1 MSKQAGTRSSEVVD
15 NVVALFLLLG
25 GALLSGAWA
34 LFATGLVRPTFV
46 EDYGSQL
53 GWIFSPTP
61 EIILAG
67 LGPVMLVALIGALAL
82 RRRDGALGA
91 LVVPLLVLFA
101 AGASRIVEVLAPLLI
116 DATSQSE
123 LWGWHPTNAL
133 ISALSTLV
141 GLLAIVLAHRIRSGR
156 LLAFALVGWAFV
168 VASDLRE
175 VISAF
180 LFVNGNDLEYSP
192 FYNQAWSLWW
202 LLPAAGVY
210 LYARRAAKGTDAD
223 RARASIARIFGG
235 LALIGCMSETLGYDL
250 THEAFPFAAVAILGV
265 SALLVLL
272 ALRERTTAYLWP
284 SAVGTL
290 AALSVLNAIY
300 FSETLG
306 LSGALLV
313 EGLILLGVGGATFA
327 LRSRLIEHAGSTTD
341 RSL

>member
-1 MSKQAGTRSSEVVD
+1 MSEQAGTRSSEVVN

-25 GALLSGAWA
+25 GALLSFAWA
-34 LFATGLVRPTFV
+34 LFATGLVHPTFV

-53 GWIFSPTP
+53 GWISSPTP
-61 EIILAG
+61 EIILAS

-101 AGASRIVEVLAPLLI
+101 AGASRIVEVLAPLVI
-116 DATSQSE
+116 DAPSQSE
-123 LWGWHPTNAL
+123 NWWWLLPDAL
-133 ISALSTLV
+133 IPVLASLV
-141 GLLAIVLAHRIRSGR
+141 GLLAVVLAHRIRSGR

-175 VISAF
+175 PISAF
-180 LFVNGNDLEYSP
+180 LLVNGNDSGDYAP
-192 FYNQAWSLWW
+192 FYNQVWSLWW
-202 LLPAAGVY
+202 LLTAAGVY

-250 THEAFPFAAVAILGV
+250 AHEAFPFAVVAILGV

-272 ALRERTTAYLWP
+272 ALRERATAYLWP
-284 SAVGTL
+284 SAVGIL
-290 AALSVLNAIY
+290 VALSVLNAIY

-327 LRSRLIEHAGSTTD
+327 LRSRLVEHAG
-341 RSL
+341 

>member
-1 MSKQAGTRSSEVVD
+1 MSEQAGTRSSEVVN

-25 GALLSGAWA
+25 GALLSVAWA

-46 EDYGSQL
+46 EDFGSPL
-53 GWIFSPTP
+53 LALAAPTP
-61 EIILAG
+61 EITLASY
-67 LGPVMLVALIGALAL
+67 GPVTLVALIGALAL

-101 AGASRIVEVLAPLLI
+101 AGASRIVEALVLLLVGE
-116 DATSQSE
+116 SW
-123 LWGWHPTNAL
+123 WGSPADAL
-133 ISALSTLV
+133 IPVLTALV
-141 GLLAIVLAHRIRSGR
+141 GLLAILLAHRIRSGR

-168 VASDLRE
+168 VASDLRAA
-175 VISAF
+175 IF
-180 LFVNGNDLEYSP
+180 TLLLVNGPDSGEYYSP
-192 FYNQAWSLWW
+192 FMNQVWSLWW

-210 LYARRAAKGTDAD
+210 LYARRAAKGADAD

-272 ALRERTTAYLWP
+272 ALRERATAYLWP

-327 LRSRLIEHAGSTTD
+327 LRSRLIEHAGLTTD